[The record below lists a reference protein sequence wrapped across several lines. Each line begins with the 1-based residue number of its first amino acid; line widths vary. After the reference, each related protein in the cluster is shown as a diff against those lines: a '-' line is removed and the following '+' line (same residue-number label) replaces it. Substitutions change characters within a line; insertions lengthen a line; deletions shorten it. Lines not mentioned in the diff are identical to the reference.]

1 MDNTNNTGIFL
12 FRAFFFLIYF
22 AAIALAIFI
31 TQTGTPLWALLLMA
45 PVNNGIRVMFPRPG
59 EVFVDE
65 DDKNDE

>member
-12 FRAFFFLIYF
+12 LRAVFFLIYF

-31 TQTGTPLWALLLMA
+31 TQTGTPLWALILMN
-45 PVNNGIRVMFPRPG
+45 PVIHGIRVMFPRHG
-59 EVFVDE
+59 EVFVAE